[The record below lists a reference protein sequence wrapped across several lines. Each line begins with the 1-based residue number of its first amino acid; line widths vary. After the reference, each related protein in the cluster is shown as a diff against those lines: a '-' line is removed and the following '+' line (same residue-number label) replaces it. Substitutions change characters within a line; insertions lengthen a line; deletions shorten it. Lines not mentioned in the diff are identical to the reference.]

1 MTQIFNN
8 NATTTLSASLASG
21 TTSMSVGSSGSFTA
35 PTGEDFL
42 MVTLIRASD
51 SAIEVIKVT
60 NITGTTWTIVR
71 AQEGTTALDFIAGDK
86 VELRVTAGFLQGL
99 QFGRLLNVRVI
110 TTTQTYTPTTGTKSV
125 LVECVGGGGGGVG
138 VPSVASGYKSGGSG
152 GWGGSYAKSHYTS
165 GFSGVTVTV
174 GAGGAGG
181 LSTGEN
187 GSEGGTTSFGALISC
202 PGGSGGLYLP
212 PTNSTNAAV
221 SYQGPAPAP
230 TGGNIVMHRGEPGGD
245 FFILND
251 FNMPLGGGA
260 TALGSWGDDHTV
272 ATGYGAGAPSRYQ
285 NYGNAAKVGKPGSNG
300 VVIIYEYA

>member
-1 MTQIFNN
+1 
-8 NATTTLSASLASG
+8 
-21 TTSMSVGSSGSFTA
+21 
-35 PTGEDFL
+35 

-71 AQEGTTALDFIAGDK
+71 AQEGTTALDFVAGDK

-99 QFGRLLNVRVI
+99 QFGRLLAVRVI

-138 VPSVASGYKSGGSG
+138 VPSVSSGFTSGGSG
-152 GWGGSYAKSHYTS
+152 GGGGSYAKSYYTS

-181 LSTGEN
+181 PSTG
-187 GSEGGTTSFGALISC
+187 GRGADGGTTSFGSLISC
-202 PGGSGGLYLP
+202 PGGSSGLYLT
-212 PTNSTNAAV
+212 PTNLTNVAIP
-221 SYQGPAPAP
+221 YQAPTPAP
-230 TGGNIVMHRGEPGGD
+230 TGGNIVMHRGQLGGS
-245 FFILND
+245 FFIVNNIL
-251 FNMPLGGGA
+251 MPLNGGA
-260 TALGSWGDDHTV
+260 TALGSWGDDYT
-272 ATGYGAGAPSRYQ
+272 APTGYGAGAPSRYQ
-285 NYGNAAKVGKPGSNG
+285 IYGNSAVPGTPGSDG